1 MRTDKPEN
9 DSYPK
14 NWREFTDFRV
24 VMNCKRQVNRKLGH
38 VVQIHVSTSLLLRLE
53 RQQKRFLKM
62 HFEFAYF
69 PFFMLFFLEVK

>member
-1 MRTDKPEN
+1 
-9 DSYPK
+9 
-14 NWREFTDFRV
+14 
-24 VMNCKRQVNRKLGH
+24 MNCKRQVNRKLGH